1 MTRYISKQKLIFLI
15 VVGVLLFILLG
26 GFIVWRIP
34 RTPDPITLE
43 FWSVFDDSDKYASL
57 ISRFKQQYPWITIK
71 YKKFSYEE
79 YERSL
84 LEAWSLGEGPDIFS
98 IHNTWTP
105 KHKNYIY
112 PLPQNNQD
120 VGMTVKQYGNTFMPV
135 ASTDFI
141 INNQIYAIPLSVD
154 TLALYYNE
162 GILQE
167 IYRENPDED
176 WILTPPKT
184 WEDFIKTVK
193 YVTKKDLWGN
203 IQRAGATLGTSN
215 NVNQATDI
223 LAWIMLQSG
232 TQMVTS
238 NLKSATFDK
247 TITANGVA
255 YNPGEQSLEFYTSF
269 ANPRKEVYTWNRKRD
284 YSIDDFAE
292 GDAVMTIGYSYLMN
306 TFESRNPNLNYKTA
320 PVPQLKNSNQD
331 INYANYWGQAVSRF
345 SAHPKEAWQFIRF
358 ATDPNNL
365 AIYLQATN
373 RPTSRM
379 DMLSWQ
385 QGQNE
390 QLAIFVKQAMTAQSW
405 YQKDADSVQK
415 IFFEMIE
422 KINIGE
428 ATVSKAI
435 YDAAKKLTNIMN
447 PPSEPEPVEPLD
459 MPFDF

>member
-26 GFIVWRIP
+26 GFIIWRIP
-34 RTPDPITLE
+34 KTPDPITLE

-57 ISRFKQQYPWITIK
+57 ISRFNQQYPWITIR

-84 LEAWSLGEGPDIFS
+84 LDAWSLGEGPDIFS
-98 IHNTWTP
+98 IHNTWAP
-105 KHKNYIY
+105 KHKNHIY
-112 PLPQNNQD
+112 PLPQDNQD
-120 VGMTVKQYGNTFMPV
+120 IGMTVKQYGNTFMPV

-141 INNQIYAIPLSVD
+141 IDNQIYAIPLSVD

-162 GILQE
+162 GVLQE
-167 IYRENPDED
+167 IYRENPDEA
-176 WILTPPKT
+176 WILTPPET
-184 WEDFIKTVK
+184 WEDFIRTVK
-193 YVTKKDLWGN
+193 YVTKKDPWGN

-215 NVNQATDI
+215 NVNQAADI

-232 TQMVTS
+232 TQMVAS
-238 NLKSATFDK
+238 NLESATFDK

-255 YNPGEQSLEFYTSF
+255 YSPGEQSLEFYTSF

-292 GDAVMTIGYSYLMN
+292 VDAVMTIGYSYLMN
-306 TFESRNPNLNYKTA
+306 TFESRNPNLNYKVA
-320 PVPQLKNSNQD
+320 PVPQLKDSSQD

-405 YQKDADSVQK
+405 YQEDADAVQK
-415 IFFEMIE
+415 IFLEMIE
-422 KINIGE
+422 KVNIGE

-435 YDAAKKLTNIMN
+435 YDAAKELTNVMK
-447 PPSEPEPVEPLD
+447 PGPVDPEPPKSPLD
-459 MPFDF
+459 F